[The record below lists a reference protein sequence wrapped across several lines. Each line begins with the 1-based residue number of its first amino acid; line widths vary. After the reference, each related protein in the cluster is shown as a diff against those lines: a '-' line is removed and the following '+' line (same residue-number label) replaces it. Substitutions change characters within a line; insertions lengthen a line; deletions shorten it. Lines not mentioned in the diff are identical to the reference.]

1 MILCCGEALIDM
13 IPIVSRD
20 GQEGFAPHAGGA
32 VFNTAIG
39 LGRLGARTGF
49 LTGLSTDLF
58 GQRLAAVLQ
67 DSQVDTHFSITSDKP
82 TTLAFVK
89 LDNGH
94 ATYTFYDENTAGRSL
109 TPDQLP
115 ELPREAVALYFGG
128 ISLISEPCADFY
140 AALAAR
146 EAGQRVIMLDP
157 NIRTGFIRDE
167 ERYRKRLAGMI
178 EAADIIKVSD
188 EDLGWLVPGAA
199 GMAEKAAILAAG
211 KIVIVTCGGDGAHAF
226 LPSGAAVEVA
236 AERVVVVDTVGAGDT
251 FNSGVLA
258 KLSADGLL
266 SRSGLSAITAPQMR
280 AALVHGATVAAVTVS
295 RAGANPP
302 WAHEL

>member
-115 ELPREAVALYFGG
+115 ELPREA
-128 ISLISEPCADFY
+128 
-140 AALAAR
+140 AALLW
-146 EAGQRVIMLDP
+146 EAHA
-157 NIRTGFIRDE
+157 RTG
-167 ERYRKRLAGMI
+167 
-178 EAADIIKVSD
+178 AAPVCRSALSPARVTGTI
-188 EDLGWLVPGAA
+188 GA
-199 GMAEKAAILAAG
+199 
-211 KIVIVTCGGDGAHAF
+211 
-226 LPSGAAVEVA
+226 
-236 AERVVVVDTVGAGDT
+236 
-251 FNSGVLA
+251 
-258 KLSADGLL
+258 
-266 SRSGLSAITAPQMR
+266 R
-280 AALVHGATVAAVTVS
+280 A
-295 RAGANPP
+295 RR
-302 WAHEL
+302 